1 MRLDNP
7 CRPLRG
13 RWIDPIPRGARARLL
28 VGLLTVL
35 AACSGPGPRTAPSAG
50 ARAEAS
56 RPQAPVPG
64 RGGAYYADDGPG
76 EGPAPDPATVAQ
88 PIPRPEPL
96 NTRANRP
103 YVVFGKTYMPMTELA
118 PWRERGMASWY
129 GRKFHGQKTSSGE
142 PYDMYGMTAA
152 HPTLPI
158 PSYARVTNLSNGR
171 TVIVRINDRGPFL
184 RDRVADLSYTAA
196 AKLGYVETGS
206 AQVELELVTRFD
218 GDAEPALA
226 SGSAAVPASTQSA
239 PSVRESARGPAPVST
254 AEQSADTPSEDLR
267 LVVQTTW
274 AGAAGQAEAPITVGQ
289 PQSART
295 PMAAPTAR
303 EGATGAA
310 PDAGG
315 YWLQLAAFSSRENAD
330 SARARLANQI
340 GPLSSR
346 IEVLQEGAMFKLL
359 AGPYSGREQASA
371 AAQRIEQATQ
381 SRPFA
386 RTR

>member
-1 MRLDNP
+1 M
-7 CRPLRG
+7 
-13 RWIDPIPRGARARLL
+13 
-28 VGLLTVL
+28 
-35 AACSGPGPRTAPSAG
+35 
-50 ARAEAS
+50 
-56 RPQAPVPG
+56 
-64 RGGAYYADDGPG
+64 
-76 EGPAPDPATVAQ
+76 VAQ

-226 SGSAAVPASTQSA
+226 SGSAAVPASRQA
-239 PSVRESARGPAPVST
+239 PESVRAPARGPAPVAT
-254 AEQSADTPSEDLR
+254 AEQSSDAPSEDLR

-274 AGAAGQAEAPITVGQ
+274 AGSAGQAETPIAP
-289 PQSART
+289 
-295 PMAAPTAR
+295 AR

-310 PDAGG
+310 PEVGG